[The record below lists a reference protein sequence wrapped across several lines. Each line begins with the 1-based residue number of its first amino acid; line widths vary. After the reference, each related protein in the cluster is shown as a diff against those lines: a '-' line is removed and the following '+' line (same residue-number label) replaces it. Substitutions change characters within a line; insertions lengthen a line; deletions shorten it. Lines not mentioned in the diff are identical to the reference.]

1 MWKYFTV
8 SMIIRYL
15 ALLFVYVWAAIE
27 IFRQIKE
34 SRQKQGQTN
43 ADTGSLLLIYAA
55 IFIGYGI
62 GIPFAFLTFGRITWG
77 EPYPAILGLAVI
89 VVGASI
95 RFIAMRTLSRHF
107 TYAVGIQEQHE
118 LIEQGLYRSI
128 RHPAYLGELMVFLGI
143 GLAFAN
149 WISLV
154 ILLVCPFIA
163 FHVRMNVEEK
173 VLLDHFAARYTE
185 YRKRTWRLVPWLY

>member
-15 ALLFVYVWAAIE
+15 AVLFVYVWGAME
-27 IFRQIKE
+27 IFQQIKQG
-34 SRQKQGQTN
+34 RQKQGQTN
-43 ADTGSLLLIYAA
+43 ADKGSLLLIYAA
-55 IFIGYGI
+55 IFIGYCI

-89 VVGASI
+89 VAGVSI

-107 TYAVGIQEQHE
+107 TYAVSIQEQHE

-128 RHPAYLGELMVFLGI
+128 RHPAYLGELVTFLGV

-154 ILLVCPFIA
+154 VLLVCPFIA
-163 FHVRMNVEEK
+163 FHIRMNVEEK
-173 VLLDHFAARYTE
+173 VLLDHFAARYVA
-185 YRKRTWRLVPWLY
+185 YRKRTWRLIPGLY